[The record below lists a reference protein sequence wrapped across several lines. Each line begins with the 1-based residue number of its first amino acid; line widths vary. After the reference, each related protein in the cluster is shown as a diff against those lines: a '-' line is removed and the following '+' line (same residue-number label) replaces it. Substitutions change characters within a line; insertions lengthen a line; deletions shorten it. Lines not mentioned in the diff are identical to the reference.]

1 MSMPH
6 WTRALFSL
14 GLVYAA
20 SGAAVAA
27 CGSGDSTSGAA
38 SDSDA
43 GHHDA
48 TSGKDSGGSRDSGA
62 GSNDSGGT
70 DSTVHPGD
78 DSSAGTDSGG
88 MASEGGADSSAVGD
102 TGGNDSAD
110 DVDGAGDGSGGNP
123 DATSDSSNPD
133 ATSDSSNPDATSD
146 GPGGNPDASSDSS
159 NLDATSDGPGAPD
172 GSADAATCIFD
183 GTWGSEITVNV
194 SWTPA
199 GLQAIILAPG
209 SGVIKQ
215 WVLSTRVQSGNT
227 LTDTATPC
235 GIQLPDFRSTTFAG
249 GELYGIAFP
258 NSLFDNSY
266 LSSFPITGTVT
277 ASTPGSMYT
286 STPSAALLGLTLA
299 NATTAAWPATITTQ
313 VDQDMDGH
321 PGVTANAAS
330 GTGYSNLPVDFL
342 RSARADK
349 LYLAIRQVT
358 QISATITDCN
368 HVSGTVSI
376 PQLPSGSGNYAINSH
391 IIGCEIA
398 GGTTSCDSTQ
408 TQFLDS
414 NGPIFTP
421 STSTFASARLAT
433 GATCA
438 TVRALFP

>member
-1 MSMPH
+1 MSMPN

-27 CGSGDSTSGAA
+27 CGSGDSTNGAGFG
-38 SDSDA
+38 SDNDA

-48 TSGKDSGGSRDSGA
+48 TSARDSGGSGDSGT
-62 GSNDSGGT
+62 GSNDGGGT
-70 DSTVHPGD
+70 DSTVQPGD
-78 DSSAGTDSGG
+78 DSSTGTDSGA
-88 MASEGGADSSAVGD
+88 MASEGGADSSAAGD

-110 DVDGAGDGSGGNP
+110 DADGTADGSGGNP
-123 DATSDSSNPD
+123 DATSDSGNPD
-133 ATSDSSNPDATSD
+133 ATSDSGNPDATSD
-146 GPGGNPDASSDSS
+146 SG
-159 NLDATSDGPGAPD
+159 NLDATSDGPRAPD
-172 GSADAATCIFD
+172 SSADAATCAFD
-183 GTWGSEITVNV
+183 GTWGSEITINV

-199 GLQAIILAPG
+199 GVQAIILAPG

-215 WVLSTRVQSGNT
+215 WVLGTRVQSGNT

-235 GIQLPDFRSTTFAG
+235 GIQLPDFSSTQFAG
-249 GELYGIAFP
+249 GELFGIGFP
-258 NSLFDNSY
+258 NSLFDNNY
-266 LSSFPITGTVT
+266 LSSFTINGTVT

-313 VDQDMDGH
+313 VDQDVDGH

-368 HVSGTVSI
+368 HISGTVSI

-398 GGTTSCDSTQ
+398 GGTTSCDATQ

-421 STSTFASARLAT
+421 STSTFSSARLAA

-438 TVRALFP
+438 TVRAQFP